1 MKKNLNTHLI
11 VWGAALALIALVA
24 VGCSAA
30 ATPAPATAA
39 PTAPPAPP
47 ATTPPEPQ
55 LTGDPVRGG
64 LLYDTW
70 WEVIDSEK
78 GHSEAMEG
86 MSEPTTDHPLWKTQ
100 TTNTRTG
107 PDTWRCKECH
117 GWDYKGV
124 DGAYGGGSHKT
135 GFAGIA

>member
-1 MKKNLNTHLI
+1 MDKTQRTQLI

-24 VGCSAA
+24 VGCNAA
-30 ATPAPATAA
+30 ATPAPATTA

-47 ATTPPEPQ
+47 ATTAPE
-55 LTGDPVRGG
+55 LAGDMIRGG
-64 LLYDTW
+64 LLYDVW
-70 WEVIDSEK
+70 WDVVGAD
-78 GHSEAMEG
+78 A
-86 MSEPTTDHPLWKTQ
+86 PTTDQPLWKTQ

-124 DGAYGGGSHKT
+124 DGAYGAGSHKT
-135 GFAGIA
+135 GFAGIV